1 MHAFFAKGTAA
12 TKADYNVPFLVNNC
26 GYYRD
31 LQKNLTV
38 SRPKGREDY
47 QIIIVSRGTLI
58 VSGAEI
64 HAGGAYIFTPGQSQ
78 EYVYC
83 AENKCLY
90 YWVHFCGYESRKTVE
105 DCGAKGCF
113 SSFPDS
119 SEAERT
125 FRLLISAF
133 ENNMPRSEL
142 LSVGCVLTL
151 LSLITVKKANASPFR
166 RAEVRLKDC
175 RDDVKIS
182 ELAENYGM
190 SEEHFIRSFKSYN
203 GLTPRAYALKF
214 RMEQAKSLLSSSDMR
229 IGDISEACGFYDA
242 LYFSRAFKKYT
253 GLSPRDYRRKSV

>member
-1 MHAFFAKGTAA
+1 M
-12 TKADYNVPFLVNNC
+12 
-26 GYYRD
+26 
-31 LQKNLTV
+31 
-38 SRPKGREDY
+38 
-47 QIIIVSRGTLI
+47 
-58 VSGAEI
+58 
-64 HAGGAYIFTPGQSQ
+64 
-78 EYVYC
+78 
-83 AENKCLY
+83 
-90 YWVHFCGYESRKTVE
+90 E